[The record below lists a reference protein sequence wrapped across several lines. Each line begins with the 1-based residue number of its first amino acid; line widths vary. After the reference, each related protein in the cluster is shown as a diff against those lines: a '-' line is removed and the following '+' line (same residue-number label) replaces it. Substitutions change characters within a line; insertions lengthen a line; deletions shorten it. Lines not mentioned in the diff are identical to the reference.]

1 MAVIKDVAKLAGV
14 SVSTV
19 SKFLHNPENLR
30 ENKRIAVEDAIKKLD
45 YKPNLFARNLRVQDS
60 RTIAVIAQ
68 EIDNPFHATLYNT
81 IRKEA
86 AKQNYSVVLY
96 SVDDMDG
103 DIDKLMRDIPA
114 GYFSGIIIGYFQDM
128 DKSADFAGG
137 FEEVPL
143 VMMSSIEKYT
153 VKFGED
159 RIVFCDFKRG
169 TYQAIDYLVESGI
182 KDIAYIGCAYRK
194 AELDPKVIGFYEA
207 MDKHGLTPHSVT
219 RLKKRYTIE
228 SGYESAQIALTNQ
241 EHPQAFLV
249 DNDIMCF
256 GVLRCLKDYNIKVP
270 SDIAVISFDDID
282 MARYYTP
289 ALTTVHLPI
298 VDMSRC
304 AWKKLYNQIEKDMY
318 KDVKDTFIPH
328 LIIRE
333 TT

>member
-19 SKFLHNPENLR
+19 SKFLHDPESLR
-30 ENKRIAVEDAIKKLD
+30 ENKRVAVEYAIKQLD
-45 YKPNLFARNLRVQDS
+45 YKPNLFARNLRRQDS

-96 SVDDMDG
+96 SVDDVDG
-103 DIDKLMRDIPA
+103 DINKLMRDIPA

-137 FEEVPL
+137 YEDVPL

-153 VKFGED
+153 AKFGED
-159 RIVFCDFKRG
+159 KIVFCDFTRG
-169 TYQAIDYLVESGI
+169 TYQAIDYLVELGI
-182 KDIAYIGCAYRK
+182 RDIAYIGCAYRK
-194 AELDPKVIGFYEA
+194 AELDPKLIGFYEA
-207 MDKHGLTPHSVT
+207 MEKNGLSPHSVT
-219 RLKKRYTIE
+219 RLKKSYTIE
-228 SGYESAQIALTNQ
+228 SGYESAKKALENH
-241 EHPQAFLV
+241 EYPQAFLV

-270 SDIAVISFDDID
+270 GDISVISFDDIN
-282 MARYYTP
+282 MAKYYAP
-289 ALTTVHLPI
+289 ALTTIHIPI

-304 AWKKLYNQIEKDMY
+304 AWKKLFNQIEKDMY
-318 KDVKDTFIPH
+318 KEINDTFIPH
-328 LIIRE
+328 LVIRE